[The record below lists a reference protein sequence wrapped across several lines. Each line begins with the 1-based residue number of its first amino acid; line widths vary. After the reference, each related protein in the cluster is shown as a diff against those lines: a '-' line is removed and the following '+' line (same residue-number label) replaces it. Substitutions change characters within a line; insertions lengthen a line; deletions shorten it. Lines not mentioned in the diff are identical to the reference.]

1 MDNKRI
7 GILLAKNVLKLL
19 SKSVLI
25 PLELTAVVAA
35 DAVIEKK
42 VFRRQTLL
50 ISNEEMKDIL
60 R

>member
-1 MDNKRI
+1 MDHKRI

>member
-1 MDNKRI
+1 M

-50 ISNEEMKDIL
+50 ISNEEMKDVL